1 MASDVHQKALA
12 VNLDPTR
19 YGSFAEI
26 GAGQEVVRWFFRVGG
41 AAGTIAKS
49 ISAYDMEVSDVI
61 YGRAQ
66 RYVSRSRLEAM
77 LAHEHELN
85 VERLS
90 QLRGADTAFFAFAD
104 TVAARSY
111 RGTSECHAWMG
122 IKFQASPGA
131 GDSQILLH
139 VRMLDSEN
147 QQQQEALG
155 IVGVNLVYGAFYRAD
170 EPERLIESLLDG
182 LSIDRIEVDMI
193 EFSGEAFREVDNRV
207 MSLKLVQ
214 LCLTPAAVFTA
225 TGETLQVS
233 ELLYGKPVLV
243 QRGRFRPPTL
253 VNEDMQQGALAHFRE
268 DPEVEDGAV
277 VSLMEMTLPDLSVGG
292 DIQLGDFLDRI
303 EALAAGPFTVLIS
316 NYVPYFRLAEYL
328 ARNTREPIGIALGI
342 RNVKD
347 IFDEK
352 YYQDL
357 GGGILEATGRLFKSQ
372 VRLFVYPELDAES
385 GELVSADSL
394 EIASDINLI
403 YRYLVENGSIRAIRG
418 FDPENLQIYS
428 DDVLERIR
436 SGDPSWQ
443 EMVPSAV
450 AQAIQSRKLLGYS
463 G

>member
-1 MASDVHQKALA
+1 
-12 VNLDPTR
+12 
-19 YGSFAEI
+19 
-26 GAGQEVVRWFFRVGG
+26 
-41 AAGTIAKS
+41 
-49 ISAYDMEVSDVI
+49 
-61 YGRAQ
+61 
-66 RYVSRSRLEAM
+66 M
-77 LAHEHELN
+77 LAHEHELS

-90 QLRGADTAFFAFAD
+90 ESRRADTAFFAFAD

-111 RGTSECHAWMG
+111 RETSECHAWMG
-122 IKFQASPGA
+122 MKFQASPGA
-131 GDSQILLH
+131 GDSQIVLH

-155 IVGVNLVYGAFYRAD
+155 IVGVNLVQGAFYHAD

-214 LCLTPAAVFTA
+214 LGLTPAAVFSA

-233 ELLYGKPVLV
+233 ELLHGKPVLV

-253 VNEDMQQGALAHFRE
+253 VNEDVRQGALAHFRE
-268 DPEVEDGAV
+268 DLGVEAGAV
-277 VSLMEMTLPDLSVGG
+277 VPLMEMTLPDLSVGG

-303 EALAAGPFTVLIS
+303 EALAAGPFAVLIS
-316 NYVPYFRLAEYL
+316 SYVPYFRLAEYL
-328 ARNTREPIGIALGI
+328 ARNTQEPIGIALGI

-347 IFDEK
+347 IFDEQH
-352 YYQDL
+352 YQDL

-372 VRLFVYPELDAES
+372 LRLFVYPELDAGS
-385 GELVSADSL
+385 GELVTADSL
-394 EIASDINLI
+394 EIASDINLV
-403 YRYLVENGSIRAIRG
+403 YRYLVEHGSIRAIRG
-418 FDPENLQIYS
+418 FDSEILKIYS